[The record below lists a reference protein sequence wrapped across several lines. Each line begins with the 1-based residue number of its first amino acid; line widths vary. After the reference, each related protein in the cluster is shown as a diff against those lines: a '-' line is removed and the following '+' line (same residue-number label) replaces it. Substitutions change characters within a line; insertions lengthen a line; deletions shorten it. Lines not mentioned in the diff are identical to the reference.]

1 MSTYITKVINNPH
14 SATTVLLIPTEGSKA
29 PSIAI
34 TKTRAKSLGMSVN
47 KCYLIDTW
55 AKALPEG
62 KKMHI
67 IKVHSCL
74 STVAKPRAKK
84 KITKAK

>member
-29 PSIAI
+29 PSRAI
-34 TKTRAKSLGMSVN
+34 TKTRAKSLGLYVS

-55 AKALPEG
+55 SKPMADG

-74 STVAKPRAKK
+74 STAVKPRAKK
-84 KITKAK
+84 KTTKAK